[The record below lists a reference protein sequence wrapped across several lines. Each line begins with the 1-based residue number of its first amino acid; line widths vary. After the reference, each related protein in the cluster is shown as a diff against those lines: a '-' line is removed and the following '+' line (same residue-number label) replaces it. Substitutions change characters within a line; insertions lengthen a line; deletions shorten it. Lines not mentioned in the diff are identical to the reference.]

1 MLRTFFSAL
10 SDPHCN
16 PGHTDSQMRKLSRSK
31 NTKSWESQLGAWSG
45 YSPCLLSP
53 SEGLGSWSWREA
65 SPGIPQVLDPLN
77 LHPSLSEEPR
87 PVFPLWHGCDLQGLV
102 SHVSPL
108 LILDE
113 DLVQHCCSW
122 GGQGILQLPQEVGV
136 HREQFL
142 PQGKEEGRDGAEAG
156 HRHRVT
162 GEERVAHMPQGR
174 LQPETISWDE
184 AKRSGDLPAH
194 LHVNEDGLH
203 VLRLEESL

>member
-1 MLRTFFSAL
+1 
-10 SDPHCN
+10 
-16 PGHTDSQMRKLSRSK
+16 MRKLSRSK

-65 SPGIPQVLDPLN
+65 SPGIPQVLDSLN

-142 PQGKEEGRDGAEAG
+142 PQGKEEGRDGAEAWAQAQSDRRGESG
-156 HRHRVT
+156 HTCPRA
-162 GEERVAHMPQGR
+162 GYSQR
-174 LQPETISWDE
+174 LSPGKE

>member
-1 MLRTFFSAL
+1 
-10 SDPHCN
+10 
-16 PGHTDSQMRKLSRSK
+16 MRKLSRSK

-65 SPGIPQVLDPLN
+65 SPGIPQVLDSLN

-142 PQGKEEGRDGAEAG
+142 PQGKEEGRDGAEAWAQAQSDRRG
-156 HRHRVT
+156 ESGTHAPGQVT
-162 GEERVAHMPQGR
+162 ARDYLLG
-174 LQPETISWDE
+174 
-184 AKRSGDLPAH
+184 KRQR
-194 LHVNEDGLH
+194 GLGTCPLTSMLTKM
-203 VLRLEESL
+203 VSMS